1 MSLNRFKFCD
11 CTVSYCTLKQAWEVI
26 MEKDGLEV
34 CYRWF
39 YSQKKA
45 LDFALNKPYLH
56 LTFTD
61 PQKPLQIL
69 QNQIPSNQ

>member
-1 MSLNRFKFCD
+1 
-11 CTVSYCTLKQAWEVI
+11 
-26 MEKDGLEV
+26 MEKDGLEIS
-34 CYRWF
+34 YRWF
-39 YSQKKA
+39 YSKEKA
-45 LDFALNKPYLH
+45 ESFALNKPYLH

>member
-1 MSLNRFKFCD
+1 MSLNRFKLSN

-34 CYRWF
+34 SYRWF
-39 YSQKKA
+39 YSKEKA
-45 LDFALNKPYLH
+45 ESFALNKPYLH
-56 LTFTD
+56 VTFTD